1 MFSSLS
7 FAVENSKSVFTD
19 PSTDGEAK
27 QVNTLGTDTQQKDAF
42 IDVVKWGVNRVLGIL
57 ALIALIFLIYGG
69 FQMVTSGGDDKKYE
83 AGFTILKHAAIG
95 LILIGVAWFVISLV
109 FWLVNKTAS
118 NAGAAGTEQ

>member
-1 MFSSLS
+1 M
-7 FAVENSKSVFTD
+7 
-19 PSTDGEAK
+19 
-27 QVNTLGTDTQQKDAF
+27 
-42 IDVVKWGVNRVLGIL
+42 
-57 ALIALIFLIYGG
+57 IALIFLIYGG

>member
-1 MFSSLS
+1 
-7 FAVENSKSVFTD
+7 
-19 PSTDGEAK
+19 
-27 QVNTLGTDTQQKDAF
+27 
-42 IDVVKWGVNRVLGIL
+42 
-57 ALIALIFLIYGG
+57 
-69 FQMVTSGGDDKKYE
+69 MVTSGGDDKKYE